1 MLSHLATEVYSIE
14 RLRGLHDKAREN
26 LRPLRLATFSYA
38 WRENPSPKGQPAGD
52 KALQWWLQQLSHS
65 NTRNALLRKAPQSP
79 RLGVESDL

>member
-1 MLSHLATEVYSIE
+1 V
-14 RLRGLHDKAREN
+14 
-26 LRPLRLATFSYA
+26 SYA

-65 NTRNALLRKAPQSP
+65 TTRNALLRKAPQSP